1 MIVVVDTNILFSACI
16 SPNNR
21 ISEILFSPLPNIQ
34 RISCYYAMAE
44 LFKHQSKIVQLSRQP
59 VEAVSTLLYT
69 VMKQVD
75 FLNEKMIENEYF
87 HEADRL
93 TAGVDSND
101 IAFVALSLQ
110 KNGTLWTGDKKLTSH
125 LKSLG
130 FNRVIATN
138 DLYEML
144 GIGK

>member
-16 SPNNR
+16 SPNNH

-44 LFKHQSKIVQLSRQP
+44 LFKHQARIVQLSRQP

-75 FLNEKMIENEYF
+75 FLKRN
-87 HEADRL
+87 AVDR
-93 TAGVDSND
+93 
-101 IAFVALSLQ
+101 
-110 KNGTLWTGDKKLTSH
+110 
-125 LKSLG
+125 
-130 FNRVIATN
+130 
-138 DLYEML
+138 
-144 GIGK
+144 

>member
-1 MIVVVDTNILFSACI
+1 MIVVIDTNILFSACI

-21 ISEILFSPLPNIQ
+21 ISEILFSPLPNIE

-44 LFKHQSKIVQLSRQP
+44 LFKHQAKIVQLSRQP

-69 VMKQVD
+69 IMKQVD
-75 FLNEKMIENEYF
+75 FLNEKMIATEHF
-87 HEADRL
+87 MEADRL

-101 IAFVALSLQ
+101 LAFVALSLQ
-110 KNGTLWTGDKKLTSH
+110 KNAMLWTGDKKLSTH

-130 FNRVIATN
+130 FDRVINTN
-138 DLYEML
+138 DLYEL
-144 GIGK
+144 LNIG